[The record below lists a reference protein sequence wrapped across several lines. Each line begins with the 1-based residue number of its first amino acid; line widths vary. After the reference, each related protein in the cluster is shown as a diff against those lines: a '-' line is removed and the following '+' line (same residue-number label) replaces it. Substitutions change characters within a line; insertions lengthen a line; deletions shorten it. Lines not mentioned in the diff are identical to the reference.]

1 MIHASKIHGPAAR
14 RAQDYLAAW
23 QRERA
28 EFDNFRKRQADSQA
42 QQAEAQLRVI
52 LDPILSL
59 NDNFRAMIKH
69 VPPDLTG
76 HAWVTGVVHVG
87 RQLQDT
93 LRQLGVSVIDDSGR
107 QFDPALHEAIE
118 RASDR
123 EAESGTIIEVLQA
136 GYQLKDTVLRP
147 AKVKVAA

>member
-1 MIHASKIHGPAAR
+1 MMHASNIHGRSAKH
-14 RAQDYLAAW
+14 AQDYLAAW

-28 EFDNFRKRQADSQA
+28 EFDNFRKRQEAGQT
-42 QQAEAQLRVI
+42 QRAEAQLRVL

-69 VPPDLTG
+69 VPPELKG

-93 LRQLGVSVIDDSGR
+93 LSQLGVLVIDDSGR
-107 QFDPALHEAIE
+107 QFDPALHEAIA
-118 RASDR
+118 RASDSK
-123 EAESGTIIEVLQA
+123 AKSGTIIEVLQA

>member
-1 MIHASKIHGPAAR
+1 MIHASEIHGPAAR
-14 RAQDYLAAW
+14 RAQDYLVAW

-28 EFDNFRKRQADSQA
+28 EFDNFRKRQEEGHA
-42 QQAEAQLRVI
+42 QRAEAQLRVI

-69 VPPDLTG
+69 APPELND

-93 LRQLGVSVIDDSGR
+93 LIGLGVSVIDGSGR
-107 QFDPALHEAIE
+107 QFDPALHEAIDQ
-118 RASDR
+118 ASDSK
-123 EAESGTIIEVLQA
+123 AQSGTIIEVLQA

-147 AKVKVAA
+147 AKVKVAE